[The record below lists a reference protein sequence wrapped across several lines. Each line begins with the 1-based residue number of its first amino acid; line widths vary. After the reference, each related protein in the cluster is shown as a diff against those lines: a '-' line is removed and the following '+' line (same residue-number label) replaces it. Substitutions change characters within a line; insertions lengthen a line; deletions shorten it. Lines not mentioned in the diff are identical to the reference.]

1 MTFNGYSMSPLNTV
15 WAKKWTPY
23 CFSTNCPKICGNKV
37 SSCQTRCDVQ
47 YHVTMNAYLSGL
59 IYYVCNSTHQYQSAH
74 QFDVSSFTQCKD
86 TIVAQ
91 NLKMGIYY
99 VCNSTHQYQSAHKF
113 DVSSVTQCKDTIVA
127 QNLKMGNLNLI
138 TPLSGMVCHP
148 QARNWYNRLCQ
159 IWSL

>member
-91 NLKMGIYY
+91 NLKMG
-99 VCNSTHQYQSAHKF
+99 
-113 DVSSVTQCKDTIVA
+113 D
-127 QNLKMGNLNLI
+127 LNLI

>member
-1 MTFNGYSMSPLNTV
+1 
-15 WAKKWTPY
+15 
-23 CFSTNCPKICGNKV
+23 
-37 SSCQTRCDVQ
+37 
-47 YHVTMNAYLSGL
+47 MNAYLSGL

-91 NLKMGIYY
+91 NLKMG
-99 VCNSTHQYQSAHKF
+99 
-113 DVSSVTQCKDTIVA
+113 D
-127 QNLKMGNLNLI
+127 LNLI

-159 IWSL
+159 I